1 MTLMPKLLRTAV
13 LLATAGLA
21 ACAAPFNGPG
31 VLTDERLIYPIT
43 VAPHMET
50 LRVPYSGVAYSTG
63 GLTPDMDERLTAF
76 ARDYLEHGN
85 GALSVSVPYGDESAR
100 RYYATRLSQ
109 LGVPAWR
116 IMIGSSETASQA
128 GAVELSYIR
137 YAADSPPCGDWSS
150 NYADTAANL
159 PPPNFG
165 CATQHNIAAMVA
177 DPRDLVAPRREDA
190 ADAARRMTVF
200 DKYRK
205 GLPTPTERTED
216 QKAAVSDISK

>member
-1 MTLMPKLLRTAV
+1 MTLIPKLLRTAV

-21 ACAAPFNGPG
+21 ACAAPFNGPDAI
-31 VLTDERLIYPIT
+31 TDERLIYPIT

-50 LRVPYSGVAYSTG
+50 LRVPYSAG
-63 GLTPDMDERLTAF
+63 GMTPDMDERLTAF
-76 ARDYLEHGN
+76 TRDYLEHGN

-116 IMIGSSETASQA
+116 IMIGSTETASQA

-137 YAADSPPCGDWSS
+137 YAAASPPCGDWSK
-150 NYADTAANL
+150 NMGDTSANL
-159 PPPNFG
+159 NGPNFG

-190 ADAARRMTVF
+190 ADAQRRMTVF

-205 GLPTPTERTED
+205 GQPTPTERTEE
-216 QKAAVSDISK
+216 QKAAVSDISR

>member
-1 MTLMPKLLRTAV
+1 MTRMPKIFRHMAW
-13 LLATAGLA
+13 LA
-21 ACAAPFNGPG
+21 AMGLSACAQPFNGPEN
-31 VLTDERLIYPIT
+31 VTDPRLVYPIT
-43 VAPHMET
+43 VSPRMET
-50 LRVPYSGVAYSTG
+50 LSVPYGA
-63 GLTPDMDERLTAF
+63 LAPDMEDRLTSF

-85 GALSVSVPYGDESAR
+85 GALSVAVPGGDESAR
-100 RYYATRLSQ
+100 RYFATRLSQ

-116 IMIGSSETASQA
+116 IMIT
-128 GAVELSYIR
+128 GADTPSRGVELSYIR

-150 NYADTAANL
+150 NYADTSANM

-190 ADAARRMTVF
+190 ADAARRMTVI

-205 GLPTPTERTED
+205 GVPTPTERTD
-216 QKAAVSDISK
+216 AQNAAVSDINKQ